1 VGDRLMGYVLIG
13 NSSWFAGALTA
24 PFITINSLPTG
35 TANVAY
41 SANLTATGL
50 TPITWSVTA
59 GNSTLTSANL
69 TLTSGGLLSGT
80 ANAAVSGNVTF
91 LATNSIGNANT
102 TLTLTVSASG
112 SVPTLTSLSSYGN
125 IVGTTD
131 FTLTATGTFQS
142 GDQIELWNT
151 LLTTTYVNSTTL
163 TATVTTAKM
172 ASRNFGCVRIARGTE
187 RSYPLPFEAYDTA
200 TYPSNYVTNAS
211 SIISLTYGTAPAKG
225 EVRTLTTTGNQIVR
239 QTAIA
244 DSNGGGGLYTT
255 TNFTNTYAT
264 FSSQNCNGTYFI
276 ADTELSYASDLYRKS
291 DQVNLGAIRRGVGS
305 GVNDLLGEVHE
316 LRWDTLGDRPNV
328 VYYVKGM
335 ALYERNIVSGSAEV
349 LIKDFTSDFPSV
361 AAGSY
366 IQCDVEGIPSIDCR
380 YWAFMLRHPYVD
392 AFTFQGIYC
401 FIWYDKLKNTFTTA
415 DNTVFGVTK
424 RFNSGAT
431 FYRPNMCSMSLRG
444 DRFITHYG
452 RVYPSGDTGRESEFG
467 TATDQPRAWST
478 SFTNP
483 KIISIDETHGSQAF
497 DSSMNQTWV
506 SQCNAGYDSVEWAD
520 ISIGGTYRQAGATLA
535 SQNLYT
541 SPTAGTGRT
550 QLINQATDGY
560 GGYHVSTCMSGV
572 RRGFVSISGYNSES
586 PATIGAQQFRIYRLS
601 DARVWRVG
609 HKPGTYPAGDSYRNE
624 AQVAVS
630 HDFTE
635 LMCGGNWNDLFT
647 PSGHREYFI
656 TYLPRDWHTNAIW
669 S

>member
-1 VGDRLMGYVLIG
+1 MPGEINVTLKWTRGVLPSITT
-13 NSSWFAGALTA
+13 GALASATVGVPYTFALDFLGTPTPTIALQAGTLPAGLAVSGAGVISGTPTTA
-24 PFITINSLPTG
+24 
-35 TANVAY
+35 A
-41 SANLTATGL
+41 TATGL
-50 TPITWSVTA
+50 V
-59 GNSTLTSANL
+59 
-69 TLTSGGLLSGT
+69 
-80 ANAAVSGNVTF
+80 F
-91 LATNSIGNANT
+91 RATNSAGVADSVA
-102 TLTLTVSASG
+102 LSLTVAAAS

-131 FTLTATGTFQS
+131 FTLTATGVFQS
-142 GDQIELWNT
+142 GDQIELWGV
-151 LLTTTYVNSTTL
+151 LLTTTFVSSTTL

-172 ASRNFGCVRIARGTE
+172 VSRNFGCVRIARGTE

-211 SIISLTYGTAPAKG
+211 SVIGLTYGTAPAKG

-264 FSSQNCNGTYFI
+264 FSSQNCNGAYFI
-276 ADTELSYASDLYRKS
+276 ADTELSFASDLYRKS
-291 DQVNLGAIRRGVGS
+291 DRVNLGAIRRGVGS

-316 LRWDTLGDRPNV
+316 IRWDTLGDRPNV

-335 ALYERNIVSGSAEV
+335 ALYERDIVAGTAEV
-349 LIKDFTSDFPSV
+349 LIKDFSADFPSA

-366 IQCDVEGIPSIDCR
+366 ILCDVEGIPSIDCR

-392 AFTFQGIYC
+392 ASTYQGIYC
-401 FIWYDKLKNTFTTA
+401 FIRYDKLKNTFTTA
-415 DNTVFGVTK
+415 SNAVFGVTN
-424 RFNSGAT
+424 RFNGGST
-431 FYRPNMCSMSLRG
+431 FFRPNMCSMSLRG

-467 TATDQPRAWST
+467 SNSDMPRSWSS
-478 SFTNP
+478 SFADP
-483 KIISIDETHGSQAF
+483 KIIAIDETHASQAF
-497 DSSMNQTWV
+497 DANMNQTWV

-520 ISIGGTYRQAGATLA
+520 ILIGGVYRQAGATIS
-535 SQNLYT
+535 SQNFYT

-550 QLINQATDGY
+550 QLINHATDGY
-560 GGYHVSTCMSGV
+560 GGFHVGTCMSGV
-572 RRGFVSISGYNSES
+572 RRGFVAISGYNTES
-586 PATIGAQQFRIYRLS
+586 PATIGAQQFRIYRMS

-630 HDFTE
+630 YDFTE
-635 LMCGGNWNDLFT
+635 LMCGGNWNELFT
-647 PSGHREYFI
+647 PAGHREYFI

>member
-1 VGDRLMGYVLIG
+1 MLTAAIG
-13 NSSWFAGALTA
+13 NGSWL
-24 PFITINSLPTG
+24 
-35 TANVAY
+35 Y
-41 SANLTATGL
+41 S
-50 TPITWSVTA
+50 P
-59 GNSTLTSANL
+59 SA
-69 TLTSGGLLSGT
+69 
-80 ANAAVSGNVTF
+80 
-91 LATNSIGNANT
+91 
-102 TLTLTVSASG
+102 
-112 SVPTLTSLSSYGN
+112 VPALTSLSSYGN
-125 IVGTTD
+125 TVGTTD

-151 LLTTTYVNSTTL
+151 LLATTYVNSTTL

-211 SIISLTYGTAPAKG
+211 SIIGLTYGTAPAKG
-225 EVRTLTTTGNQIVR
+225 EVRTLDTTGNQIVR

-255 TNFTNTYAT
+255 TNFTNTYST
-264 FSSQNCNGTYFI
+264 FSTQNCNGTYFV
-276 ADTELSYASDLYRKS
+276 ADTELSFASDLYRKS
-291 DQVNLGAIRRGVGS
+291 DRVNLGAIRRGVGS
-305 GVNDLLGEVHE
+305 GVGDLLGEVNE
-316 LRWDTLGDRPNV
+316 IRWDTLGDRPNV
-328 VYYVKGM
+328 VYYIKGM

-349 LIKDFTSDFPSV
+349 LIRDFTSDFPSV
-361 AAGSY
+361 VAGTY

-380 YWAFMLRHPYVD
+380 YWAFMLRYPYVGPGIEE
-392 AFTFQGIYC
+392 GIYC

-415 DNTVFGVTK
+415 NNTVFGVTK
-424 RFNSGAT
+424 RLNGGAT
-431 FYRPNMCSMSLRG
+431 FIRPNMCSMSLRG
-444 DRFITHYG
+444 NRFITHYP
-452 RVYPSGDTGRESEFG
+452 RAYTGKNDLEYG
-467 TATDQPRAWST
+467 TAADMPRSWAS
-478 SFTNP
+478 SFTDP
-483 KIISIDETHGSQAF
+483 KIISINDTHGSQAF

-506 SQCNAGYDSVEWAD
+506 SQCDAGYDSVEWTD
-520 ISIGGTYRQAGATLA
+520 IAVGGTFRQSGATI
-535 SQNLYT
+535 SDQKLYGT
-541 SPTAGTGRT
+541 PTAGTGRA

-609 HKPGTYPAGDSYRNE
+609 HKPGTYPASDGYRNE

-635 LMCGGNWNDLFT
+635 LMCGGNWNELFT